1 MIKLKNKFQI
11 ISVFLFTFIV
21 LLFIFNTKCLYASPG
36 ITLETQKIRL
46 EERKNELKSQEIVL
60 SREPRNNVNNIERLC
75 HIRTEI
81 VKIDMEIYMI
91 MQQIQMRDII
101 Q

>member
-11 ISVFLFTFIV
+11 ISVFLFTFIG
-21 LLFIFNTKCLYASPG
+21 LLFIFNTKCLYALPG

-60 SREPRNNVNNIERLC
+60 SREPRNNVNIERLC
-75 HIRTEI
+75 YVRTEM

>member
-1 MIKLKNKFQI
+1 MKKPNLKL
-11 ISVFLFTFIV
+11 ISIYLFLFIS
-21 LLFIFNTKCLYASPG
+21 LLFIINIKYLYALPG

-60 SREPRNNVNNIERLC
+60 SQEPRNNVNIERLC
-75 HIRTEI
+75 HVRTEI
-81 VKIDMEIYMI
+81 VKINMEIYMI

>member
-1 MIKLKNKFQI
+1 
-11 ISVFLFTFIV
+11 
-21 LLFIFNTKCLYASPG
+21 LFIFNIKCFYALPG
-36 ITLETQKIRL
+36 ITLETQKIQL

>member
-11 ISVFLFTFIV
+11 ISFCLFTFIG
-21 LLFIFNTKCLYASPG
+21 LLFIFNIKCFYALHG

-75 HIRTEI
+75 HIRT
-81 VKIDMEIYMI
+81 
-91 MQQIQMRDII
+91 RNS
-101 Q
+101 